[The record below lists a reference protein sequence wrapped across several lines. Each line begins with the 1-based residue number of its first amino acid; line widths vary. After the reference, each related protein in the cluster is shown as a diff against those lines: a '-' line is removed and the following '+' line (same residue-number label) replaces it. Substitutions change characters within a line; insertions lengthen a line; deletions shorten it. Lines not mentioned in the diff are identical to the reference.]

1 MAAASTLSR
10 TPSEVDGADGYVAMW
25 HTRCDDE
32 KAHAG
37 VHRASP
43 RTLATGR
50 DGARALPS
58 RGRRRTRIQGQGTT
72 CKSGEAV
79 RSTSYMAPPD
89 PAPRILPCGFAILVP
104 SFFFFSRRATHTRVH
119 AVWSRGPWGRARSRR
134 LRDGAD
140 PHWARGQARTGGASD
155 PVRRNDA
162 LRPRNLGSHA
172 LWRRSRWCEL
182 ETSAPGGHGHER
194 ARRGGHRRRRALWL
208 PARRRR
214 RSIGSHNGRGHGAS
228 HCAGCNKAPADVGP
242 SGRSG
247 CRGDHVRR
255 RLWVVVV
262 NRPSRTRNSRGRSGA
277 AVVRARSV
285 PRDGAYGE
293 EVGRDPWRTSA
304 PLGQLGVA

>member
-50 DGARALPS
+50 DGARAIPS

-104 SFFFFSRRATHTRVH
+104 SFFFSVGVPHIHVCMLSGHEDPGGVPGAAASAMERTHIGPVDRRARVGQVIQS
-119 AVWSRGPWGRARSRR
+119 AAMMRC
-134 LRDGAD
+134 
-140 PHWARGQARTGGASD
+140 ARGILVRTLFGGAAAGAS
-155 PVRRNDA
+155 
-162 LRPRNLGSHA
+162 
-172 LWRRSRWCEL
+172 WRRRRQVDMA
-182 ETSAPGGHGHER
+182 TNAPAEGAIDVAGLSGS
-194 ARRGGHRRRRALWL
+194 RRGG
-208 PARRRR
+208 
-214 RSIGSHNGRGHGAS
+214 GG
-228 HCAGCNKAPADVGP
+228 GP
-242 SGRSG
+242 SGRITGGATGPAIARVATRPPPTLGRADAAAAEGTTFEGGSG
-247 CRGDHVRR
+247 
-255 RLWVVVV
+255 L
-262 NRPSRTRNSRGRSGA
+262 SS
-277 AVVRARSV
+277 
-285 PRDGAYGE
+285 
-293 EVGRDPWRTSA
+293 
-304 PLGQLGVA
+304 